1 VILWWQIH
9 NIAWVQDLGM
19 GECLFWH
26 MFNPPESYQSIGT
39 IIPQGETTSQWSK
52 WLIRLHLMTNQL
64 ILQNFAFWLQIAM
77 RDLHQRVGHRR
88 HRHGRRVGD
97 PSIAWSGDTGQDKYD
112 LSWKLTWN
120 PEKWDPRYDSIIFY
134 HNGNFMPVWA
144 GISCELRVSEGCIG
158 MWRHK
163 RTFRLSRRPK
173 CWTLKNGKS
182 LRTIIRVSGMKN
194 MHEISVK

>member
-1 VILWWQIH
+1 
-9 NIAWVQDLGM
+9 M
-19 GECLFWH
+19 
-26 MFNPPESYQSIGT
+26 P
-39 IIPQGETTSQWSK
+39 
-52 WLIRLHLMTNQL
+52 NQL
-64 ILQNFAFWLQIAM
+64 ILQNFAFWLQIPM

-97 PSIAWSGDTGQDKYD
+97 PSIAWSGDAGQDKYD

-120 PEKWDPRYDSIIFY
+120 PEKWNPRYDSIIFY
-134 HNGNFMPVWA
+134 HNGNFMPVWV
-144 GISCELRVSEGCIG
+144 GISCEFFLIRGGFGGSERFGSFLRVSEGCIG